1 MVGHFVDKVLA
12 KPVLDLGAGDQLPRG
27 DAPLLVSVGLV
38 LLVQDVE
45 LPADRKQLG
54 PGGGQQ
60 ALLGVVFGLPLL
72 ACNVELSNPTC
83 GVILVILLIFF
94 LWHILYRHK
103 WDWFF
108 KPYVSSRPNASVYP
122 PTHRTIFW
130 LLGLMAHPMSATPP
144 RDL

>member
-54 PGGGQQ
+54 PGGGRQ
-60 ALLGVVFGLPLL
+60 AVLGVVFGLPLL

-94 LWHILYRHK
+94 LWHIST
-103 WDWFF
+103 D
-108 KPYVSSRPNASVYP
+108 
-122 PTHRTIFW
+122 TCM
-130 LLGLMAHPMSATPP
+130 GLVF
-144 RDL
+144 